1 MECHVQQVDTP
12 PRRLEVPVPL
22 HLGASASLSL
32 CVRSSLLRATNTE
45 TRRHGDTETGR
56 HRGLDAGWR
65 RLGTAAGRRPVRVD
79 RSRSVKRGRR
89 ACPIGRPPNIHLDGR
104 RTDRRGRCSPSSPSL
119 RIESHRTLTD
129 VPLLRTIRR
138 IAGLVDRLSD
148 VQTSASRHGTSN
160 RVGPDGGLA
169 GRDVGVHSRLY
180 LWIRRR
186 ADPRAYLESRT

>member
-1 MECHVQQVDTP
+1 MLSNMGLGGVGRAFGSVSYGGEGVQ
-12 PRRLEVPVPL
+12 VPL
-22 HLGASASLSL
+22 YLSASVPL
-32 CVRSSLLRATNTE
+32 CAKLFDRPGRASHTE
-45 TRRHGDTETGR
+45 TRRHG
-56 HRGLDAGWR
+56 GLVARWR

-119 RIESHRTLTD
+119 RIESHRSLTD
-129 VPLLRTIRR
+129 VLLLRTIRR

-148 VQTSASRHGTSN
+148 VETSASRYGLSN
-160 RVGPDGGLA
+160 QVGPDGGLA
-169 GRDVGVHSRLY
+169 GRDVGVHSRLD

-186 ADPRAYLESRT
+186 ADPRAQL